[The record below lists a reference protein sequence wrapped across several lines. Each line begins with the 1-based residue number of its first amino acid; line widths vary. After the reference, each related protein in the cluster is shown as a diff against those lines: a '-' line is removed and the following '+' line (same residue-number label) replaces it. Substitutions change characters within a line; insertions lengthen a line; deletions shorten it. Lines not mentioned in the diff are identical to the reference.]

1 MFDFGFG
8 PLSPWLRFRP
18 PLEDLPGFRV
28 RPVDAEPSG
37 VAGLAGWQPSTTPT
51 AQPEPDSAP
60 PATEAETYPWWE
72 QPTDAISDGSQP
84 RWPWLR
90 APTDEVP
97 GFRLNPDG
105 SLRTDAQVNK
115 VRLME
120 GALAPPE
127 RKEQL
132 SDLAGIYGVTSS
144 AVAPSWPGGVPPF
157 TPPATSPTPP
167 VSVGGAI
174 DLAAIAARAAS
185 VLPTAGSAGLALPM
199 LFFPTNT
206 QSEITDL
213 GEGLR
218 SRVRPGQRTVEIER
232 RVDDGL
238 LGTGIGAKW
247 ETVPVEAWQHVGRD
261 GRVNTVINHEQ
272 LRRALGLGVPA
283 ESKSAGASAM
293 AQPPKDGDPRPLP
306 PPPPGVGSPAN
317 EVDKPGAGNLP
328 STQSQES
335 SRTDAKALEEARK
348 RDREDPEYHL
358 EERLLAC
365 RAVRAMPGQ
374 PAPPGQ
380 YDGQGGIDTAV
391 GIRVAPGFPAPKGG
405 YDYAP
410 DYLRH
415 FNGYKGELELKNRIE
430 KAVPYEK
437 IIHYGNPAGVQGADV
452 FSIGP
457 QGMPMEWNS
466 RSSQAP
472 RRITRAGIPSVRYG
486 NAINQILEAIDSG
499 AVSPDVGMTALQ
511 HLSQGNYGVCTVGT
525 GNALDGYFVAVRS
538 NIPTAPRR

>member
-8 PLSPWLRFRP
+8 PSSPWLRPRS
-18 PLEDLPGFRV
+18 PLENLPGFRV
-28 RPVDAEPSG
+28 RPVDAEPQG

-51 AQPEPDSAP
+51 AQPAPDSSP
-60 PATEAETYPWWE
+60 PATTATSSAWWE
-72 QPTDAISDGSQP
+72 QPTGVDATSDEP
-84 RWPWLR
+84 HWPWLR
-90 APTDEVP
+90 APADEVP

-105 SLRTDAQVNK
+105 SPRTEGQDNK

-132 SDLAGIYGVTSS
+132 SHLAGIYGVASS
-144 AVAPSWPGGVPPF
+144 AVAPPWSAGVPPF
-157 TPPATSPTPP
+157 TPPATSPIPP
-167 VSVGGAI
+167 ASVGSAI

-199 LFFPTNT
+199 LFVPTNT
-206 QSEITDL
+206 QSETTDF
-213 GEGLR
+213 GDGLR
-218 SRVRPGQRTVEIER
+218 ARVRPGQRTVEIEQ

-247 ETVPVEAWQHVGRD
+247 KTLPVEAWQQVRED
-261 GRVNTVINHEQ
+261 GRFDTVINHGQ
-272 LRRALGLGVPA
+272 LRRALGLSQPA
-283 ESKSAGASAM
+283 ESKSAGGSAM

-306 PPPPGVGSPAN
+306 PPGVGSPAN
-317 EVDKPGAGNLP
+317 EADKPGEGNLP
-328 STQSQES
+328 TTQSLES
-335 SRTDAKALEEARK
+335 SRTDAKALEEARN
-348 RDREDPEYHL
+348 RDPD

-374 PAPPGQ
+374 PVPPGQ

-391 GIRVAPGFPAPKGG
+391 GIRVAPGYPAPKGG

-415 FNGYKGELELKNRIE
+415 LNGYKGELELKNRIE

-466 RSSQAP
+466 RSSQVP
-472 RRITRAGIPSVRYG
+472 RRITRAGIPSIRYN
-486 NAINQILEAIDSG
+486 NAMNQILEAIDSG
-499 AVSPDVGMTALQ
+499 AVSKDVGMTALQ

-525 GNALDGYFVAVRS
+525 GKARDGYFVAVRD
-538 NIPTAPRR
+538 NIPSAPRR

>member
-28 RPVDAEPSG
+28 RPVDAPPGG
-37 VAGLAGWQPSTTPT
+37 VGGLADWQPSTTPA
-51 AQPEPDSAP
+51 AQPAPDSAP
-60 PATEAETYPWWE
+60 PATSVASSPWWE
-72 QPTDAISDGSQP
+72 QSTGADATSDEP
-84 RWPWLR
+84 YWPWLR

-105 SLRTDAQVNK
+105 SLRTEAQDNNVK
-115 VRLME
+115 LME

-127 RKEQL
+127 RKARL
-132 SDLAGIYGVTSS
+132 NDLAGIYSGTTAGV
-144 AVAPSWPGGVPPF
+144 VPSWPVGVPPLA
-157 TPPATSPTPP
+157 PPATSPALPA
-167 VSVGGAI
+167 SVGGAI

-185 VLPTAGSAGLALPM
+185 VLPSAGSAGLALPM
-199 LFFPTNT
+199 LFVPTNT

-213 GEGLR
+213 GDGLR
-218 SRVRPGQRTVEIER
+218 SRVRPGQRSVEIEQ

-247 ETVPVEAWQHVGRD
+247 KTLPVEAWQQVRED
-261 GRVNTVINHEQ
+261 GRFDTVINHEQ
-272 LRRALGLGVPA
+272 LRRALGLSEPA

-293 AQPPKDGDPRPLP
+293 AQPPKDGGPRPL

-317 EVDKPGAGNLP
+317 EGDKPGTGNLP
-328 STQSQES
+328 STQSLES
-335 SRTDAKALEEARK
+335 NSTDAKALVEARK
-348 RDREDPEYHL
+348 SDPEDPEYHL

-365 RAVRAMPGQ
+365 RAVRAIPGQ
-374 PAPPGQ
+374 PAPQGQ

-415 FNGYKGELELKNRIE
+415 LNGYRGELELKNRIE

-466 RSSQAP
+466 RSSQVP
-472 RRITRAGIPSVRYG
+472 RRITRAGIPSIRYD
-486 NAINQILEAIDSG
+486 NAMNQILEAIDSG
-499 AVSPDVGMTALQ
+499 AVSKDVGMTALQ

-525 GNALDGYFVAVRS
+525 GKARDGYFVAVRN
-538 NIPTAPRR
+538 NIPSAPRR